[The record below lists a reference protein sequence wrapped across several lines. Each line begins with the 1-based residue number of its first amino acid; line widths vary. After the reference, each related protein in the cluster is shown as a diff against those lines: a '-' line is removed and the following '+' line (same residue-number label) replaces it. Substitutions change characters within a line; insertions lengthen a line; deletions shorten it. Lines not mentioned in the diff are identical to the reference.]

1 MERRC
6 SRFEG
11 LKALSRERGNGRVIA
26 GGELFEKRVRL
37 VELLGGEV
45 VIGEVE
51 EVVFVVLVEAGGGD
65 GRGDGAIGIVE
76 LVEREGQL
84 IKRSAIC
91 GLSRV
96 AVLRWFQAS
105 IKRSWRFWS
114 VESR

>member
-51 EVVFVVLVEAGGGD
+51 EVVFVVWLRRAAEMAAVMAPLVSWS
-65 GRGDGAIGIVE
+65 
-76 LVEREGQL
+76 LS
-84 IKRSAIC
+84 SA
-91 GLSRV
+91 
-96 AVLRWFQAS
+96 
-105 IKRSWRFWS
+105 KDN
-114 VESR
+114 